1 MLMLKLSQPSFFR
14 PTLSAGLA
22 CLIVVTSAAIS
33 FGLPSRVSA
42 QSRRPQRQP
51 AQRRPA
57 ATQRPAART
66 QSTDK
71 KRVAKVSSDAVRAA
85 KALAPAKGITA
96 GLYAAEPLVA
106 NPVALDIDERGRVFV
121 CETYRQD
128 NGVEDNRN
136 HEEWLEDDLASKT
149 TDDRLAMLKKYL
161 KGDISKFSKKQ
172 DRIRL
177 LTDRNRDGRA
187 DRSTVFIDGFKD
199 PLDGTGASVLAR
211 KGNVFYTCIPKLYA
225 FRDDNNDGK
234 ADRKTTMF
242 DGFGVRTAYRGHDLH
257 GLVMGPD
264 GRLYFSMGDRGFNVK
279 TKTGVVKNVETGAIL
294 RCELDGRNL
303 EIVAIGLRNP
313 QDLAF
318 DEYGNLF
325 TCDNNSDSGDR
336 ARWLHIHFGGDYGW
350 RMAYQYF
357 SDRGPFNREHMW
369 EVDNSRRPRGV
380 IPPIANIAD
389 GPAGLTY
396 YPGTGLNQNYNG
408 NFFLCDFRGEAGQ
421 SGIRTFKLRPKGG
434 SYELIDEELFLW
446 NCLATDCEFGPDGAM
461 YVSDWV
467 EGWKGSGKGRIYRLT
482 DPKEQRSKIVA
493 ETAKLLADG
502 MRKRNVKDLATL
514 MTHLDRRIRM
524 EAQFELARR
533 GEVAALATV
542 ATKSRFTFAKLHGV
556 WGLGQIARATG
567 AKEREAALEELV
579 ALLQQADEETRA
591 AAATALG
598 DARHERAAKMIA
610 KRLYDKSARI
620 RVASGLALSKIGNEE
635 VAETLLEMLTENA
648 GSDPAVLHA
657 GVMGLAKSAND
668 TQLKAVATNPD
679 PSARMAAVLA
689 LRRRQSPILA
699 KFLND
704 KDERI
709 VIEAVRAIHDEP
721 IPFLFP
727 QVAELLT
734 GENQDD
740 ALVRRALNAHFHL
753 GKPANVQALAKYAAD
768 PTFEM
773 EMRQF
778 ALAMVGDWDTKS
790 ARDQVLGVWR
800 PVMNKHNG
808 HDAVVALKSNLG
820 ALMKSGQE
828 IRTRTAELAA
838 QFGLPEVNEELVNL
852 LWEKQRSGKERAGA
866 LLALMVLDPDNL
878 ESECDKALED
888 DEPRVRAASRIVLT
902 SINPTKAVPHLIAAL
917 KSGSELERQSAVA
930 MLSSLDREDAD
941 KMLASLVKL
950 RREDRIPSFLKL
962 DVIMAAQKRA
972 DVYEPIA
979 TELEKFFKTLDPKDT
994 LAPYRDTM
1002 VGGNAERGERLFNQ
1016 RAALGC
1022 VKCHRV
1028 DGKGGAV
1035 GPDLAGIG
1043 SKLSREEIL
1052 ESIADPNKTIA
1063 KGYETAVITKD
1074 DGRIVSGIIK
1084 SMDDDKV
1091 MLMTADEKLV
1101 SIDRDEIEEVTRGKS
1116 SMPAEIITYLTTF
1129 DLRDLMEYL
1138 ATLK

>member
-1 MLMLKLSQPSFFR
+1 MN
-14 PTLSAGLA
+14 
-22 CLIVVTSAAIS
+22 
-33 FGLPSRVSA
+33 
-42 QSRRPQRQP
+42 
-51 AQRRPA
+51 AQRRSTP
-57 ATQRPAART
+57 QRPTTRT
-66 QSTDK
+66 QATEK
-71 KRVAKVSSDAVRAA
+71 KRVARVSSDAIRAA

-106 NPVALDIDERGRVFV
+106 NPVAIDIDERGRVFV

-149 TDDRLAMLKKYL
+149 TDDRLKMLKKYL
-161 KGDISKFSKKQ
+161 KGDISKFTKKQ

-187 DRSTVFIDGFKD
+187 DKSTVFIDGFKD

-234 ADRKTTMF
+234 AERKTTMF

-257 GLVMGPD
+257 GLVIGPD
-264 GRLYFSMGDRGFNVK
+264 GRLYFSMGDRGFNVE
-279 TKTGVVKNVETGAIL
+279 TKTGTIKNVETGAVL

-303 EIVAIGLRNP
+303 EIVATGLRNP

-336 ARWLHIHFGGDYGW
+336 ARWLHIHYGGDYGW

-369 EVDNSRRPRGV
+369 EVDHAKRPRGI

-396 YPGTGLNQNYNG
+396 YPGTGLSQNYNG
-408 NFFLCDFRGEAGQ
+408 NFFLCDFRGEVGQ

-446 NCLATDCEFGPDGAM
+446 NCLATDCAFGPDGAM

-467 EGWKGSGKGRIYRLT
+467 EGWKGTGKGRIYRLT
-482 DPKEQRSKIVA
+482 DAKAQKTKIVA
-493 ETAKLLADG
+493 ETAKLLAVG
-502 MRKRNVKDLATL
+502 MRKRSVKDLATL
-514 MTHLDRRIRM
+514 MTHLDRRVRM

-533 GEVAALATV
+533 ADVATLATI
-542 ATKSRFTFAKLHGV
+542 AGKSRFTFAKLHGV
-556 WGLGQIARATG
+556 WGLGQIARAG
-567 AKEREAALEELV
+567 KPKEREAALEELLP
-579 ALLQQADEETRA
+579 LLQQSDEETRA
-591 AAATALG
+591 AAATAMG
-598 DARHERAAKMIA
+598 DANYEKASKSIA
-610 KRLYDKSARI
+610 KRLYDKNPRI
-620 RVASGLALSKIGNEE
+620 RVASALALGKIGNEE
-635 VAETLLEMLTENA
+635 VADTLLEMLVENA
-648 GSDPAVLHA
+648 GSDPAVMHA
-657 GVMGLAKSAND
+657 GVMGLAHSAND
-668 TQLKAVATNPD
+668 TQLKATSTNPD

-699 KFLND
+699 KFLAD

-727 QVAELLT
+727 QIAELLT
-734 GENQDD
+734 GDIQDD
-740 ALVRRALNAHFHL
+740 ALIRRALNAHFHL
-753 GKPANVQALAKYAAD
+753 GKPENVEALAKYASD
-768 PTFEM
+768 PTYDM

-800 PVMNKHNG
+800 PLMNKHNG
-808 HDAVVALKSNLG
+808 HDAVVSLKNHLG

-838 QFGLPEVNEELVNL
+838 QFGLSEINEELVKL
-852 LWEKQRSGKERAGA
+852 LWETQRSGKERAGA
-866 LLALMVLDPDNL
+866 LLALMALDPDNL
-878 ESECDKALED
+878 EAECDKALND

-902 SINPTKAVPHLIAAL
+902 SINPTKAVPNLIGAL

-930 MLSSLDREDAD
+930 MLGNLNREDAD
-941 KMLASLVKL
+941 KMLANLVRL
-950 RREDRIPSFLKL
+950 RRDDKIPSFLKL

-972 DVYEPIA
+972 GEYKPIA
-979 TELEKFFKTLDPKDT
+979 DELDKFFKTLDPKDS
-994 LAPYRDTM
+994 LSPYRDTM
-1002 VGGNAERGERLFNQ
+1002 IGGNAERGERLFNQ

-1022 VKCHRV
+1022 VKCHQV
-1028 DGKGGAV
+1028 NGKGGAV

-1043 SKLSREEIL
+1043 GKLTREEIL
-1052 ESIADPNKTIA
+1052 ESIADPNKSIA

-1074 DGRIVSGIIK
+1074 DGRVVSGIIK
-1084 SMDDDKV
+1084 SMDDKKV
-1091 MLMTADEKLV
+1091 ILMTADEKLI

-1138 ATLK
+1138 ASLK